1 MTQSPPNAE
10 TFKTQL
16 PQVIDLFTLD
26 ITTLLPAGST
36 DQAIYRFCNWTQVN
50 GQDIVYQG
58 NTYTPL
64 PLQATG
70 FELNTSGQ
78 LARPTLTFANVG
90 LTITGLT
97 NTYDDLVGSTVQ
109 RIRTLS
115 TYLDGLPGADPD
127 AYWGPD
133 EWVVEQ
139 KSSEN
144 KLAVSFQLAI
154 PFDLEGRA
162 LPGRRLL
169 REQCQWIYRS
179 NIGCHYDGNR
189 YFNANNQS
197 VASID
202 NDVCG
207 KRLSSCRLRFGRIEV
222 LKSFTSG
229 TLFLGYT
236 NISPTNVVIV
246 GEYQETTDFTVNATT
261 GVLTSVT
268 IADGIVL
275 TIRFSPTTA
284 GDRIPF
290 GGFPGLVD
298 SQG

>member
-1 MTQSPPNAE
+1 MTQTPPNAE
-10 TFKTQL
+10 TLKTQL

-36 DQAIYRFCNWTQVN
+36 EQAVYRFCNWTQVN
-50 GQDIVYQG
+50 GTDIVYQG
-58 NTYTPL
+58 NTYTAL
-64 PLQATG
+64 PLEASG
-70 FELNTSGQ
+70 FELNTKGQ

-90 LTITGLT
+90 LAITALT
-97 NTYDDLVGSTVQ
+97 NTYDDLVGASVQ

-133 EWVVEQ
+133 EWIVEQ
-139 KSSEN
+139 KSNET

-169 REQCQWIYRS
+169 REQCQWVYRS
-179 NIGCHYDGNR
+179 DIGCHYDGSTG
-189 YFNANNQS
+189 YFDAN
-197 VASID
+197 D
-202 NDVCG
+202 NPVSFLEQDVCG
-207 KRLSSCRLRFGRIEV
+207 KRLSSCQLRFG
-222 LKSFTSG
+222 
-229 TLFLGYT
+229 
-236 NISPTNVVIV
+236 
-246 GEYQETTDFTVNATT
+246 
-261 GVLTSVT
+261 
-268 IADGIVL
+268 DG
-275 TIRFSPTTA
+275 S
-284 GDRIPF
+284 RIPF